1 MTAGAGH
8 NFEPRVR
15 MNRIPPILLASLW
28 VLSNA
33 SHAAPAPEAARRL
46 AHDAIIVDT
55 HIDAPSELIAQW
67 SDLGVATPAREFDY
81 PRAREGGLDV
91 AFMSIYTSADEDDA
105 GKAWQS
111 ANTQIDAVEALI
123 GRHPDKFA
131 LLRSPRDVQRLQRGG
146 KVLLALGMENGAP
159 IGDDLSQLAMFH
171 GRGVRYITLAH
182 GRNNRISDSATDT
195 APRWGGLSP
204 FGQQVVKEMNR
215 VGIMVDVSHLSEDA
229 IRQAVEASSVPVIA
243 SHSAL
248 RHFTPGFQRNLSD
261 ENVKAIAAKGGV
273 VQVPFGSMFVDA
285 SAAKT
290 YSDFVSAREAYRQ
303 AKLAAA
309 AASQPFTATEPQ
321 FPTVAPASMAAV
333 LDNLDRVVQLA
344 GVDHA
349 GIGSDFDGV
358 NGALVSEL
366 RSVADYPLLVAG
378 LQQRGYKDADIIKIL
393 GGNLLRVWEEV
404 ERAAKP

>member
-1 MTAGAGH
+1 MVPCP
-8 NFEPRVR
+8 PRAT
-15 MNRIPPILLASLW
+15 PS
-28 VLSNA
+28 
-33 SHAAPAPEAARRL
+33 PAPEAARRL
-46 AHDAIIVDT
+46 AQDAVIVDT
-55 HIDAPSELIAQW
+55 HIDAPSELIAEW
-67 SDLGVATPAREFDY
+67 HDLGVATPKREFDY

-91 AFMSIYTSADEDDA
+91 AFMSIYTSADEDDE
-105 GKAWQS
+105 GKAWQI
-111 ANTQIDAVEALI
+111 ANTQIDAVEAMI

-131 LLRSPRDVQRLQRGG
+131 LLRSPRDLERLQRGG

-171 GRGVRYITLAH
+171 ARGVRYITLAH

-229 IRQAVEASSVPVIA
+229 IRQAVQLSSTPVIA

-261 ENVKAIAAKGGV
+261 ENVKAIAARGGV
-273 VQVPFGSMFVDA
+273 VQVPFGSIFIDA
-285 SAAKT
+285 EAART
-290 YSDFVSAREAYRQ
+290 YSDFLVEREAFRL
-303 AKLAAA
+303 AKLAAVA
-309 AASQPFTATEPQ
+309 AGKPVQGTEPE
-321 FPTVAPASMAAV
+321 FPKVKPTAMSAV
-333 LDNLDRVVQLA
+333 LDNLDRLVQLA

-358 NGALVSEL
+358 NGELVAEL
-366 RSVADYPLLVAG
+366 RSVADYPQLVAG
-378 LQQRGYKDADIIKIL
+378 LQQRGYKDDDIRKIL
-393 GGNLLRVWEEV
+393 GGNLLRVWGEV
-404 ERAAKP
+404 ERAAKR

>member
-1 MTAGAGH
+1 
-8 NFEPRVR
+8 
-15 MNRIPPILLASLW
+15 MNRIALLSVSLLAL
-28 VLSNA
+28 LSNA
-33 SHAAPAPEAARRL
+33 SNAGQAPDAARRL
-46 AHDAIIVDT
+46 ALDATIVDT

-67 SDLGVATPAREFDY
+67 SDLGLATPTREFDY

-105 GKAWQS
+105 GKAWQT
-111 ANTQIDAVEALI
+111 ANTQIDAVEAMV

-131 LLRSPRDVQRLQRGG
+131 LLRSPRDIERLQQGS

-159 IGDDLSQLAMFH
+159 IGDDLSQVAKFH
-171 GRGVRYITLAH
+171 ARGVRYITLAH

-204 FGQQVVKEMNR
+204 FGRQVVEEMNR

-229 IRQAVEASSVPVIA
+229 IRQAVELSSVPVIA

-261 ENVKAIAAKGGV
+261 ENVKAIAARGGV

-285 SAAKT
+285 GAAKT
-290 YSDFVSAREAYRQ
+290 YSDFVTAREAYRQ
-303 AKLAAA
+303 AKLAGAA
-309 AASQPFTATEPQ
+309 AGQPYTATEPQ
-321 FPTVAPASMAAV
+321 FPKVAPASLAAV
-333 LDNLDRVVQLA
+333 LDNLDRVVQLT

-366 RSVADYPLLVAG
+366 HSVADYPLLVAG
-378 LQQRGYKDADIIKIL
+378 LQQRGYKDADIRKIL
-393 GGNLLRVWEEV
+393 GGNLLRVWGEV